1 MKIGLDANFIVDLLA
16 EHSPRHPVTW
26 ACYEKHREAHDEFLI
41 VENVLLEAFSALLRA
56 PVGMSPREAVR
67 TLEEHFG
74 DTITAPIRR
83 GLAWDTIHHVIARG
97 FAGRRI
103 YDAAIALAAFEAG
116 ATVMLTWNVR
126 HFIGVAP
133 VGLEIRQP

>member
-16 EHSPRHPVTW
+16 KDSPRQSATR
-26 ACYEKHREAHDEFLI
+26 ACYERHREAGDEFLL
-41 VENVLLEAFSALLRA
+41 VENVLLEAFSALSRG
-56 PVGMSPREAVR
+56 PVWMPPREVVR
-67 TLEEHFG
+67 SLEEHFG

-83 GLAWDTIHHVIARG
+83 GLAWDTIHHLIARG